1 MKLTNG
7 TDTIVL
13 TDKIQIRAYLTSGYT
28 EVEETATENA
38 ENVEKNADDVVET
51 VENPPQRLKSLSKGA
66 VQKMWQNLSE

>member
-13 TDKIQIRAYLTSGYT
+13 TDKIQIRAYLASGFT
-28 EVEETATENA
+28 EVEETAAENA

-51 VENPPQRLKSLSKGA
+51 VENPPQKTKKPVKRRSTKNAAKS
-66 VQKMWQNLSE
+66 